1 LLGSNGAIY
10 AIRKDLFPAI
20 LSGTLIDDFVIP
32 LEAKRRSGCRIV
44 YDTRAIAC
52 EETAPTILAEF
63 RRRVRIGA
71 GGFQS
76 IGMLW
81 PLLSPAHGWVSL
93 TFFCHKILRWACP
106 FLLIGMLVANVLLV
120 TDTLYL
126 WTLVGQL
133 MFYLLSFFGHWIPA
147 RPSFLRYFRLPTM
160 FSTMNLALFFGF
172 LRWLRGGQTGIWTRT
187 IRSGETVSATTQLH
201 PPVGVK

>member
-1 LLGSNGAIY
+1 
-10 AIRKDLFPAI
+10 
-20 LSGTLIDDFVIP
+20 LIDDFVIP
-32 LEAKRRSGCRIV
+32 LEAKRLSGCRIV
-44 YDTRAIAC
+44 YDTRAVAS

-81 PLLSPAHGWVSL
+81 PLLSPIHGWASL

-120 TDTLYL
+120 TDP
-126 WTLVGQL
+126 
-133 MFYLLSFFGHWIPA
+133 FYMWVLGCQGAFYALSLLGNWIPI
-147 RPSFLRYFRLPTM
+147 RPRFLRYLRLPTM
-160 FSTMNLALFFGF
+160 FATMNLALLFGF
-172 LRWLRGGQTGIWTRT
+172 FRWLRGGQTGVWIRT
-187 IRSGETVSATTQLH
+187 NRSGEEVLEQTQINH
-201 PPVGVK
+201 PIGVK